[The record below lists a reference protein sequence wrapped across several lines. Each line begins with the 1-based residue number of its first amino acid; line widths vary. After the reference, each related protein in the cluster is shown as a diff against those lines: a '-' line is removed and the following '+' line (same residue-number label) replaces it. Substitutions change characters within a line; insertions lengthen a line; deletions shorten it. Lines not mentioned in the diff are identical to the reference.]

1 MAIPRLSYSPSSQ
14 NQRVKGYEMG
24 GDEQPKRY
32 NLDNLT
38 QTLNFEEV
46 VWAAYRQIWNEQQI
60 LDFNREKALE
70 SQLRNGQITMRGFV
84 RGLLLS
90 DNFRR
95 LIYEA
100 NSNYRLVEIC
110 VQRVLGRYVYGDRE
124 KFAWSTLIATEGF
137 EAFVDQLLDSDEY
150 FENFGDSI
158 VPYQRRRVLPQKDS
172 GDLPFAR
179 MSRYDENYLNTQ
191 FRLGLMTRVNPM
203 VVDNSSR
210 VYRRVL
216 FILSVSSILLLIL
229 TIGLAVG

>member
-1 MAIPRLSYSPSSQ
+1 MAIPKLSYTPSSQ

-24 GDEQPKRY
+24 GDEQPKLY

-38 QTLNFEEV
+38 QSLNLDEV
-46 VWAAYRQIWNEQQI
+46 IWAAYRQIWNEQQI

-70 SQLRNGQITMRGFV
+70 SQLRNRQITMRGFV

-95 LIYEA
+95 LNYEA
-100 NSNYRLVEIC
+100 NSNYRLVDMC

-137 EAFVDQLLDSDEY
+137 EAFVDQLLDSEEY
-150 FENFGDSI
+150 FENFGDNI

-179 MSRYDENYLNTQ
+179 MSRYDENHLNTQ
-191 FRLGLMTRVNPM
+191 FRLGLLRRVNPT
-203 VVDNSSR
+203 VIDNSSG
-210 VYRRVL
+210 VYRRAL
-216 FILSVSSILLLIL
+216 QILSISAILLLML